1 MRLNRIRTDRAGG
14 NERGAALVEF
24 ALILPVLA
32 MITFGMLTA
41 GLAFNRKMDL
51 THAAR
56 EGSRFGATLAVNTCT
71 TGTPCG
77 TATNWQDY
85 VQQIAADRSMGD
97 VSAIDDQVC
106 VALVSGT
113 SGGAVV
119 DGHTTNGN
127 GSRCYPD
134 TSTDSSQRVQV
145 KLTRTGD
152 SINGI
157 FFKYNLTL
165 TSRATARFE
174 G

>member
-1 MRLNRIRTDRAGG
+1 MKLDRFGVTRTEG

-24 ALILPVLA
+24 ALILPLLA

-41 GLAFNRKMDL
+41 GIAFNRKMDL

-97 VSAIDDQVC
+97 VSATDAQIC

-119 DGHTTNGN
+119 DGHTTNGD
-127 GSRCYPD
+127 GSRCYAD
-134 TSTDSSQRVQV
+134 TSSDSSERVQV
-145 KLTRTGD
+145 QLTRTGD

-157 FFKYNLTL
+157 FFKHNLTL